1 MNDKIN
7 YFPFCSLSKQIKL
20 KSYMERKLLQR
31 NFLHFYGVYEE
42 MQAREA
48 FKGQPK
54 SALKKEFSY
63 KESFYTDIQVVHY
76 ILWEK

>member
-1 MNDKIN
+1 MFLIKTN
-7 YFPFCSLSKQIKL
+7 QIK
-20 KSYMERKLLQR
+20 KLYGTEAPTKK
-31 NFLHFYGVYEE
+31 FFTFYGVYEE

>member
-1 MNDKIN
+1 MFLIKTN
-7 YFPFCSLSKQIKL
+7 QIK
-20 KSYMERKLLQR
+20 KLYGTEAPTKIF
-31 NFLHFYGVYEE
+31 FLLFYGVYEE